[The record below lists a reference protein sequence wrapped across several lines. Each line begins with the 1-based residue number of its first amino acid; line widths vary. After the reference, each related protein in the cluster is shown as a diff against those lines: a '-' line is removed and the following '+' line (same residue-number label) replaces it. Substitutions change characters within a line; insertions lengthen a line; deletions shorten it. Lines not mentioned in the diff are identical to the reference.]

1 MIEQTSSFQ
10 RAIEAIEALPFSDQE
25 VLLSLLQKRF
35 AERRRQELVQDVAAV
50 RHELT
55 QGNVTFGSV
64 DDFLA
69 EMDD

>member
-1 MIEQTSSFQ
+1 MTEQTSSFQ
-10 RAIEAIEALPFSDQE
+10 QAIEAIEALPFSDQE

-35 AERRRQELVQDVAAV
+35 AERRRQELVQEVAEV
-50 RHELT
+50 RYELA
-55 QGNVTFGSV
+55 QGNVTFGSA